1 MTDVISAEALE
12 RAIRYP
18 YAIPATHFRF
28 DPAPADTVTAE
39 RARIV
44 RADVA
49 HRDGETI
56 FYDLALELDGVSHH
70 LPAVCPV
77 ISAGSNA
84 SPQQLHRKFHG
95 RVHEP
100 VYGLRC
106 RLSDWVPAY
115 SAHFSGYGA
124 IAGCLQ
130 PWPGAQSQLFVTLL
144 TPPALVRMHETE
156 TLGVHYRFTRLS
168 GTACLLDGEP
178 LDFALYYYECL
189 HGVLMSAALSPIL
202 MAAFE
207 VGGCP
212 LHCMSEEAV
221 LRAAMRDLFPD
232 LTLEAALARIVASGD
247 TRREATAQLKALRIA
262 VDAAAIA
269 SQAG

>member
-1 MTDVISAEALE
+1 MTDLISAEALE

-28 DPAPADTVTAE
+28 DPATDATMHAAC
-39 RARIV
+39 ARIV
-44 RADVA
+44 RADVV
-49 HRDGETI
+49 HDDGETI
-56 FYDLALELDGVSHH
+56 FYDVHLELDGVSHH

-77 ISAGSNA
+77 VSAGSNA

-115 SAHFSGYGA
+115 SAHFSSYGA
-124 IAGCLQ
+124 VAGCLQ
-130 PWPGAQSQLFVTLL
+130 PWPGAQSCLFITLL
-144 TPPALVRMHETE
+144 TPAALVRMHETE

-168 GTACLLDGEP
+168 DAACSLDGEP
-178 LDFALYYYECL
+178 FALAPSYYECL
-189 HGVLMSAALSPIL
+189 HGALLSEALAPIL
-202 MAAFE
+202 MAAFD
-207 VGGCP
+207 VGGCS
-212 LHCMSEEAV
+212 LVCLTEEEV

-232 LTLEAALARIVASGD
+232 LALEAALARIVAS
-247 TRREATAQLKALRIA
+247 REARAEATARLKALRIT
-262 VDAAAIA
+262 VEGSPI
-269 SQAG
+269 SS